1 MAASNSESDTL
12 LRLSGISKRFPGVQ
26 ALDEVDFDIRPGEVV
41 GLVGENGSGKS
52 TLLKVIAGSHA
63 PDAGGI
69 EFEGRSVTLTSP
81 AAALDLGIALIAQ
94 EVLVQPRLTV
104 AENLLDRRAPRRF
117 GLLDWRRLFRTAAEE
132 LDALDLPMDPRAA
145 VGDLP
150 LHQQQMLAI
159 ARVVRRRPRLVLFDE
174 PTSSLTGD
182 ETEHVYTMIR
192 ALVGHGAAVV
202 YITHRLREYF
212 DLTDRVTILRDGR
225 NVGVRK
231 TSSVDEPELV
241 RMMVGRQQVEIF
253 ERPLGK
259 ELTKVPATAEPI
271 LDVQSL
277 TTARLSRID
286 LQIRP
291 GEIVG
296 LAGQAGSG
304 RTSLAETLFG
314 RWPYTAQSV
323 LRAARSG

>member
-132 LDALDLPMDPRAA
+132 LDALDLPMDRE
-145 VGDLP
+145 
-150 LHQQQMLAI
+150 
-159 ARVVRRRPRLVLFDE
+159 RR
-174 PTSSLTGD
+174 S
-182 ETEHVYTMIR
+182 
-192 ALVGHGAAVV
+192 
-202 YITHRLREYF
+202 
-212 DLTDRVTILRDGR
+212 
-225 NVGVRK
+225 
-231 TSSVDEPELV
+231 
-241 RMMVGRQQVEIF
+241 EIF
-253 ERPLGK
+253 LCTNSRCSRSRGLYVGARDWCSSTSRP
-259 ELTKVPATAEPI
+259 VP
-271 LDVQSL
+271 
-277 TTARLSRID
+277 
-286 LQIRP
+286 
-291 GEIVG
+291 
-296 LAGQAGSG
+296 
-304 RTSLAETLFG
+304 
-314 RWPYTAQSV
+314 
-323 LRAARSG
+323 